1 MSTESDLTAAE
12 MDSQEGAELPDK
24 EAMSLLDL
32 NVDLD
37 LALDLA
43 APVDAA
49 VAANANVAAPI
60 DASVAANVVSEG
72 ATAYSS
78 ASQDSVIVQDLDGVA
93 EATAIQ
99 DADIDQSGDGLA
111 ADAEADATTDEGA

>member
-1 MSTESDLTAAE
+1 MSESDLTAGEIEA
-12 MDSQEGAELPDK
+12 QEAAQLPDK
-24 EAMSLLDL
+24 EALSLLDL

-60 DASVAANVVSEG
+60 DAAVAANVVSPDS
-72 ATAYSS
+72 TAVAS
-78 ASQDSVIVQDLDGVA
+78 ADQDSIIVQDLDGVA
-93 EATAIQ
+93 EATATQ
-99 DADIDQSGDGLA
+99 DADIDQSDA
-111 ADAEADATTDEGA
+111 AAGTDTTGTA

>member
-1 MSTESDLTAAE
+1 MTTSTNGLTPEEMEGQNAE
-12 MDSQEGAELPDK
+12 ALPDR

-32 NVDLD
+32 SADLD

-60 DASVAANVVSEG
+60 DAAVGANVLSVDSD
-72 ATAYSS
+72 AVAS
-78 ASQDSVIVQDLDGVA
+78 APQDSIIIQDLDG
-93 EATAIQ
+93 EATASAIQ
-99 DADIDQSGDGLA
+99 DATIDQ
-111 ADAEADATTDEGA
+111 ADDTVGA